1 MRIGLRPILLILAG
15 LTLVAPASAQQSA
28 LTVPRNLQ
36 QLTDR
41 SAVIVRGNVVSAH
54 VEKHPELQ
62 SLDTVVVTLHVRET
76 LKGTTGATFTFRQ
89 YLWDVRSRMY
99 NGGYR
104 KGQELLLMLIAPST
118 YGLSSPAGMQQ
129 GMFHIHRDA
138 AGREVAVNG
147 HANYRLFDGLG
158 AQLATK
164 GIVLSPASAKL
175 VETHRRGPVALE
187 QLTGLIREFTQE
199 HD

>member
-1 MRIGLRPILLILAG
+1 MRIGLRPILLVLAG

-89 YLWDVRSRMY
+89 VARGASLR
-99 NGGYR
+99 
-104 KGQELLLMLIAPST
+104 
-118 YGLSSPAGMQQ
+118 LS
-129 GMFHIHRDA
+129 
-138 AGREVAVNG
+138 
-147 HANYRLFDGLG
+147 
-158 AQLATK
+158 
-164 GIVLSPASAKL
+164 
-175 VETHRRGPVALE
+175 
-187 QLTGLIREFTQE
+187 
-199 HD
+199 